1 VTIEPRFRSIIGSPL
16 APATRVVLGAVG
28 VVLVIAAYST
38 YVHRHELAGGN
49 PRFSPGLGQLW
60 IALGELTEVDPRTQ
74 TVPFWTDTLASLS
87 ILARGLGI
95 GIAIS
100 AVLGIA
106 MGVSSS
112 VHAMCSPIVTATAKI
127 PPTALI
133 ALFIVVFGAT
143 GDGFK
148 IALIAFGIS
157 PTLTLGVA
165 MVARAVPSN
174 MVVKAYSLGASTAA
188 VVVKGILPQIVPQI
202 VEMIRLAVG
211 PAWIYLI
218 AAEYVNASEGIGHGI
233 VLSMRMVRIDHILV
247 YVIWLALLGTA
258 IDLAFHAASRLIAP
272 WAAARRE
279 D

>member
-1 VTIEPRFRSIIGSPL
+1 MTVEPRFRSIIGSPL
-16 APATRVVLGAVG
+16 APATRVLLGAAG
-28 VVLVIAAYST
+28 VVMLIAAYST
-38 YVHRHELAGGN
+38 YVHRHELGGGN

-60 IALGELTEVDPRTQ
+60 TALGELTEVDPRTGK
-74 TVPFWTDTLASLS
+74 VPFWTDTAASLW

-100 AVLGIA
+100 AALGIA
-106 MGVSSS
+106 MGVWST
-112 VHAMCSPIVTATAKI
+112 VHAMCSPIVTALAKV

-157 PTLTLGVA
+157 PTLTLGIA
-165 MVARAVPSN
+165 MVTHAVPSN
-174 MVVKAYSLGASTAA
+174 SIVKAYSLGASTAA

-202 VEMIRLAVG
+202 IEMIRLAVG

-258 IDLAFHAASRLIAP
+258 IDFAFHAASRLVAP
-272 WAAARRE
+272 WAAARKE